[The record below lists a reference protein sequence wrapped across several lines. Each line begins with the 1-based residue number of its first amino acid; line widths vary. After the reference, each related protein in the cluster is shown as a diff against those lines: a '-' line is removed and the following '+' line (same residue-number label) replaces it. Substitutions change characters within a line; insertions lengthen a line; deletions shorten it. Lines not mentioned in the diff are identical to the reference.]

1 MVSEYHVIE
10 KSIPTYALESFKAA
24 ISSAGDLAECI
35 TFTAMKTA
43 TELGFG
49 PVEVL
54 ATIRAMERRHFYKS
68 MPSLGN
74 VTVWQ
79 DVYHVPYGGFVIYIK
94 FRADVVTEFQLLS
107 FKER

>member
-1 MVSEYHVIE
+1 MIE
-10 KSIPTYALESFKAA
+10 KSIPTYALESFQAA

-35 TFTAMKTA
+35 TFSAAKSA
-43 TELGFG
+43 LAIGFG
-49 PVEVL
+49 PVEIL
-54 ATIRAMERRHFYKS
+54 ATIRAMERGHFYKA

-79 DVYHVPYGGFVIYIK
+79 DVYHVPYGGFVIYLK

>member
-1 MVSEYHVIE
+1 MVSKYDVIE
-10 KSIPTYALESFKAA
+10 KSTPTYALESFKTA

-35 TFTAMKTA
+35 TFSAAKTA
-43 TELGFG
+43 LEIGFG

-54 ATIRAMERRHFYKS
+54 ATIRAMQGEHFYKS
-68 MPSLGN
+68 MPSHGN
-74 VTVWQ
+74 VEVWQ
-79 DVYHVPYGGFVIYIK
+79 DVYHVPYGGCVIYLK

>member
-1 MVSEYHVIE
+1 MVSKYSVSE
-10 KSIPTYALESFKAA
+10 KPLPTYALESFKTA

-35 TFTAMKTA
+35 TFSAAKSA
-43 TELGFG
+43 LEIGFG

-54 ATIRAMERRHFYKS
+54 ATIRAMEYAHFYKS

-79 DVYHVPYGGFVIYIK
+79 DVYHVPYGGFVIYLK

-107 FKER
+107 FKEK

>member
-1 MVSEYHVIE
+1 MSE
-10 KSIPTYALESFKAA
+10 KSIPTYALESFKNA
-24 ISSAGDLAECI
+24 ISSAGDLSECI
-35 TFTAMKTA
+35 TFTAAKSA
-43 TELGFG
+43 LALGFG

-54 ATIRAMERRHFYKS
+54 ATIQSMERGHFYKS

-74 VTVWQ
+74 ASVWQ
-79 DVYHVPYGGFVIYIK
+79 DVYHVPYGGFVIYLK

>member
-1 MVSEYHVIE
+1 MVLSYNVTE

-24 ISSAGDLAECI
+24 ISSAGDLTECI

-43 TELGFG
+43 IELGFG

-54 ATIRAMERRHFYKS
+54 ATIRAMEHRHFYKS

-74 VTVWQ
+74 AAVRQ

-94 FRADVVTEFQLLS
+94 FRADIVTEFQLLS
-107 FKER
+107 FKEK

>member
-1 MVSEYHVIE
+1 MRE
-10 KSIPTYALESFKAA
+10 KSTPTYALESFKTA
-24 ISSAGDLAECI
+24 ISSAEDLTECI
-35 TFTAMKTA
+35 TFAAAKTA
-43 TELGFG
+43 LELGFG

-54 ATIRAMERRHFYKS
+54 ATIRVMEREHFYKS

-74 VTVWQ
+74 ATVWQ

-107 FKER
+107 FKEK